1 MKNNIENIEIY
12 LENLFL
18 ENLNI
23 NFKEN
28 SELKKTHFFS
38 YKLNIPIRELLIIF
52 DLIQTKF
59 NINIP
64 EDYVVSGNFSTFENI
79 YSIVEQCILKNINKA
94 SSPIVTNN

>member
-1 MKNNIENIEIY
+1 MKNNKENIEIY

-38 YKLNIPIRELLIIF
+38 YKLNIPIRELLIVF

-64 EDYVVSGNFSTFENI
+64 EEYVVSGKFSTFENV
-79 YSIVEQCILKNINKA
+79 YSIIEKCILKNINKT
-94 SSPIVTNN
+94 SGSIVTNN

>member
-1 MKNNIENIEIY
+1 MKNNKENIEIY

-38 YKLNIPIRELLIIF
+38 YKLNIPIRELLIVF

-64 EDYVVSGNFSTFENI
+64 EEYVVSGKFSTFENV
-79 YSIVEQCILKNINKA
+79 YSIVEKCILKNINKT
-94 SSPIVTNN
+94 SDSIVTNN

>member
-1 MKNNIENIEIY
+1 MKNNKENIEIY

-64 EDYVVSGNFSTFENI
+64 EEYVVSGKFSTFENVYLI
-79 YSIVEQCILKNINKA
+79 IEKCILKNINQT
-94 SSPIVTNN
+94 SGPIVTNN

>member
-1 MKNNIENIEIY
+1 MKNNKEDIEIY

-64 EDYVVSGNFSTFENI
+64 EEYVVSGKFSTFENV
-79 YSIVEQCILKNINKA
+79 YSIVENCRLNNTNNV
-94 SSPIVTNN
+94 SSTIVTTN